1 ALRALEQRTG
11 ADHGPARDRPGV
23 REGAGQGV
31 AGPRVRP
38 ELVLRRQGRRDLRLR
53 RLPRAELTPRAAAPP
68 GASRSRRA
76 LAPPRAAIVRFRA
89 RSVPEVARNLTI
101 PHRAA
106 RRGRPAAPAA
116 VRTAPPRGARRRRD
130 MRTLWVG
137 TSWKMTKTLAEARA
151 WAEGLRDHLAGAT
164 DPAVQPFVI
173 PSFTATTT
181 VAGILGEKSPAL
193 LGVQNAHW
201 EDAGAWTGEVSV
213 AQAKDAGAQIVEIGH
228 SERREHFGETTR
240 TTQLKVAAALRHGLT
255 PLLCIGESAE
265 VKEAGGSS
273 DFILDQ
279 ARGALAGLSPEEL
292 SRVVIAYEPIWAI
305 GEAGRPATVPELIDP
320 FAALG
325 AEYGGKVTGLLYG
338 GSVNLDNA

>member
-1 ALRALEQRTG
+1 M
-11 ADHGPARDRPGV
+11 
-23 REGAGQGV
+23 
-31 AGPRVRP
+31 
-38 ELVLRRQGRRDLRLR
+38 
-53 RLPRAELTPRAAAPP
+53 
-68 GASRSRRA
+68 S
-76 LAPPRAAIVRFRA
+76 
-89 RSVPEVARNLTI
+89 
-101 PHRAA
+101 
-106 RRGRPAAPAA
+106 
-116 VRTAPPRGARRRRD
+116 
-130 MRTLWVG
+130 TLWVG

-151 WAEGLRDHLAGAT
+151 WAEGLRDHLAGAA

-181 VAGILGEKSPAL
+181 VAGILGEDSPAL

-228 SERREHFGETTR
+228 SERREHFGETIR

-273 DFILDQ
+273 EFILDQ

-338 GSVNLDNA
+338 GSVNLDNAADLLGIEHVTGLFIGRTAWQLDGYLELLQIAQAHAER